1 MQSFVLLLQNQFIN
15 HKFLNMKKLFVLGA
29 ALFFAACSS
38 STSVSRSTQSDIKG
52 DWIISNVTYPGS
64 EVIKVTSFRTADS
77 KCFEGSMSK
86 FISNNNKGN
95 IEISKAGCEAFSSP
109 IVWSITKEGTFTL
122 KIVEAGTK
130 AKRVTEGFNLKY
142 VAQSETSF
150 QLVDKINVGGK
161 ITDVTYQFQKVN

>member
-1 MQSFVLLLQNQFIN
+1 MV
-15 HKFLNMKKLFVLGA
+15 
-29 ALFFAACSS
+29 ACSS

-52 DWIISNVTYPGS
+52 DWIISNVAYPGS
-64 EVIKVTSFRTADS
+64 DVIKVTSFRTADS
-77 KCFEGSMSK
+77 KCFVGSTWK

-95 IEISKAGCEAFSSP
+95 VDINKAGCEAFSSP
-109 IVWSITKEGTFTL
+109 IVWSITKEGVFTL

-142 VAQSETSF
+142 IAQSETSF

-161 ITDVTYQFQKVN
+161 ITDVVYQFEKVN

>member
-1 MQSFVLLLQNQFIN
+1 
-15 HKFLNMKKLFVLGA
+15 MKKLFLLGA
-29 ALFFAACSS
+29 ALFMVACSS

-52 DWIISNVTYPGS
+52 DWIISNVAYPGS
-64 EVIKVTSFRTADS
+64 DVIKVTSFRTADS
-77 KCFEGSMSK
+77 KCFVGSTWK

-95 IEISKAGCEAFSSP
+95 VDINKAGCEAFSSP
-109 IVWSITKEGTFTL
+109 IVWSITKEGVFTL

-142 VAQSETSF
+142 IAQSETSF

-161 ITDVTYQFQKVN
+161 ITDVVYQFEKVN